1 VNVPP
6 EIASA
11 PVSAPVPAVTYKLPV
26 ASIFAVFV
34 KPVVPVG
41 EVTMP
46 REVVAVP
53 PLAATVRL
61 GAANAGATDVRTPS
75 PSDATATSATRLK
88 FVFVDMFFLSLV
100 RFRNFLSLARRSFD
114 LLIPYPV
121 AHTCNAAKIRKSI

>member
-1 VNVPP
+1 VPV
-6 EIASA
+6 AA
-11 PVSAPVPAVTYKLPV
+11 VPAVLVFVIKPTCVADVIV
-26 ASIFAVFV
+26 ASAEAAPVVDAV
-34 KPVVPVG
+34 KPIENVS
-41 EVTMP
+41 T
-46 REVVAVP
+46 
-53 PLAATVRL
+53 AAF
-61 GAANAGATDVRTPS
+61 AGATDVRTPS